1 MSDLNNLPVSAQ
13 HLVFDKGV
21 YSVLK
26 KKMRG
31 RRSEGD
37 ESEERGS
44 EGGGWKVL
52 MLLLRFFRTC

>member
-1 MSDLNNLPVSAQ
+1 MRLTDVSDLNNLPVSAQ

-26 KKMRG
+26 KKKKKKMRG
-31 RRSEGD
+31 KRSEGD

-44 EGGGWKVL
+44 EGGGWKV
-52 MLLLRFFRTC
+52 C

>member
-1 MSDLNNLPVSAQ
+1 MSDLKDLPVYAQ

-21 YSVLK
+21 YSV

-37 ESEERGS
+37 ESEERER

-52 MLLLRFFRTC
+52 MLSLRFLQTC